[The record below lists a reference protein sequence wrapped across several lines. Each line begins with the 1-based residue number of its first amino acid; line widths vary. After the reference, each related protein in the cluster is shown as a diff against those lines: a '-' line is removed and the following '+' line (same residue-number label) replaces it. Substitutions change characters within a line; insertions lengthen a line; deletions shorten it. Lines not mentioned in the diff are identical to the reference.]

1 MAISLG
7 QNKYFFA
14 LIFCYSCYV
23 IATPT
28 IYQHIDKNGVI
39 TYTDQALPG
48 SKTVDFNDE
57 IIEHI
62 ENQVHLNIAKHAGGE
77 TLKIKNDLYAPVE
90 IKLKLEEL
98 TNVVGASNKE
108 LHWILPARKE
118 IRLVTLAPYDK
129 SKPMHYKPV
138 LSYALGDPRLKPEPY
153 RYPLPWR
160 GGPFYQSQGP
170 SGKFSH
176 NGPKGRY
183 ARDISMPE
191 GTPII
196 AARSG
201 IAIKVENSQT
211 GKGDNPAGNFIRILH
226 SDGTMSVYL
235 HLKRGSISP
244 KEGDK
249 VKVGDFI
256 AFSGNTG
263 RSTGPHLH
271 FVIQRNTGMSVIS
284 IPYEFT
290 QPVSSKTIYMEN
302 SK

>member
-1 MAISLG
+1 MATTSW
-7 QNKYFFA
+7 QNKYFFVSF
-14 LIFCYSCYV
+14 FCYSFITV
-23 IATPT
+23 AAP
-28 IYQHIDKNGVI
+28 IYQHIDSNGVV
-39 TYTDQALPG
+39 TYSDQALPG
-48 SKTVDFNDE
+48 SKTVDFSDE

-62 ENQVHLNIAKHAGGE
+62 ETQVHLNVIKHAGGE

-90 IKLKLEEL
+90 ITLKLENL
-98 TNVVGASNKE
+98 DNVVGASNKE

-118 IRLVTLAPYDK
+118 IRLVTLTPYDK

-138 LSYALGDPRLKPEPY
+138 FSYALGDPRLKPEPY
-153 RYPLPWR
+153 RYPLPWK

-176 NGPKGRY
+176 SGPKGRY

-201 IAIKVENSQT
+201 IVVKVENNQT
-211 GKGDNPAGNFIRILH
+211 GQGNNPAGNFIRVLH
-226 SDGTMSVYL
+226 NDGTMSVYL
-235 HLKRGSISP
+235 HLKKGSIYP
-244 KEGDK
+244 REGDK

-256 AFSGNTG
+256 ALSGNTG

-271 FVIQRNTGMSVIS
+271 FVIQRNVGMSVIS

-290 QPVSSKTIYMEN
+290 QSVSSKTVYRDK
-302 SK
+302 SGS